1 MRGPPT
7 VSTHITPD
15 TIAYLAGEG
24 TPDQQQAFQAGADL
38 INEVYASRYPDAPED
53 LEAMAADQYVGAAMY
68 ALGDTT
74 LKAAGEALQE
84 ARRAYMEASDHLAGA
99 MCVAREQGMTVS
111 QVADAAGVTRSIVYK
126 RTEPAL

>member
-1 MRGPPT
+1 MRGTPT

-38 INEVYASRYPDAPED
+38 IDEVYASRYPDSPED
-53 LEAMAADQYVGAAMY
+53 LDAMAADQYVGAAMY

-99 MCVAREQGMTVS
+99 MCVARSQGLTVS
-111 QVADAAGVTRSIVYK
+111 EIAAAANIRRSIVYK
-126 RTEPAL
+126 RTEA

>member
-1 MRGPPT
+1 M
-7 VSTHITPD
+7 STPITPD

-38 INEVYASRYPDAPED
+38 IGEVYASRYPDAPED
-53 LEAMAADQYVGAAMY
+53 LDAMAADQYVGAAMY

-74 LKAAGEALQE
+74 LKAAGEALQK

-99 MCVAREQGMTVS
+99 MCVARSQGMSVSEIARAATVRRA
-111 QVADAAGVTRSIVYK
+111 VVYK
-126 RTEPAL
+126 RTEA

>member
-1 MRGPPT
+1 MRGTPT

-38 INEVYASRYPDAPED
+38 IDEVYASRYPDSPED
-53 LEAMAADQYVGAAMY
+53 LDAMAADQYVGAAMY

-74 LKAAGEALQE
+74 LKEAGEALQK
-84 ARRAYMEASDHLAGA
+84 ARRDYMEASDQLAGA

-126 RTEPAL
+126 RTEA

>member
-1 MRGPPT
+1 M
-7 VSTHITPD
+7 STHITPD

-38 INEVYASRYPDAPED
+38 IDEVYASRYPDAPED
-53 LEAMAADQYVGAAMY
+53 IDAMAADQYVGAAMY

-74 LKAAGEALQE
+74 LKEAGEALQE
-84 ARRAYMEASDHLAGA
+84 ARRAYMAASDHLAGA
-99 MCVAREQGMTVS
+99 MCVARGQGMSVS
-111 QVADAAGVTRSIVYK
+111 EIARAANVRRAVVYK

>member
-1 MRGPPT
+1 M
-7 VSTHITPD
+7 STHITPD

-38 INEVYASRYPDAPED
+38 IDEVYASRYPDAPED
-53 LEAMAADQYVGAAMY
+53 LDAMAADQYVGAAMY

-74 LKAAGEALQE
+74 LKEAGEALQE

-99 MCVAREQGMTVS
+99 MCAAREQGMTVS
-111 QVADAAGVTRSIVYK
+111 QVADAAGVTRSVVYK
-126 RTEPAL
+126 RTEA

>member
-1 MRGPPT
+1 M
-7 VSTHITPD
+7 STHITPD

-38 INEVYASRYPDAPED
+38 IDEVYASRYPDSPDD

-74 LKAAGEALQE
+74 LKEAGDALQE
-84 ARRAYMEASDHLAGA
+84 ARRAYMAASDHLAGA
-99 MCVAREQGMTVS
+99 MCAAREQGMTVS

-126 RTEPAL
+126 RTGA

>member
-1 MRGPPT
+1 M
-7 VSTHITPD
+7 STHITPD

-24 TPDQQQAFQAGADL
+24 TPDQQADFQAGADL

-53 LEAMAADQYVGAAMY
+53 LDAMAADQYVGAAMY

-74 LKAAGEALQE
+74 LKEAGEALQE
-84 ARRAYMEASDHLAGA
+84 ARRAYMAASDHLAGA
-99 MCVAREQGMTVS
+99 MCAAREQGMTVS

-126 RTEPAL
+126 RTEA

>member
-1 MRGPPT
+1 M
-7 VSTHITPD
+7 STHITPD

-53 LEAMAADQYVGAAMY
+53 LDDMAADQYVGAAMY

-74 LKAAGEALQE
+74 LKEAGEALQE
-84 ARRAYMEASDHLAGA
+84 ARRAYMAASDQLAGA
-99 MCVAREQGMTVS
+99 MCVARGQGMSVSEIARAADVRRTV
-111 QVADAAGVTRSIVYK
+111 VYK

>member
-1 MRGPPT
+1 MRGTPT

-38 INEVYASRYPDAPED
+38 IDEVYASRYPDSPED
-53 LEAMAADQYVGAAMY
+53 LDAMAADQYVGAAMY

-74 LKAAGEALQE
+74 LKEAGDALQK
-84 ARRAYMEASDHLAGA
+84 ARRAYMEASDQLAGA
-99 MCVAREQGMTVS
+99 MCVARRQGMS
-111 QVADAAGVTRSIVYK
+111 ISEIAAAANIRRSIVYK
-126 RTEPAL
+126 RTEA

>member
-1 MRGPPT
+1 M
-7 VSTHITPD
+7 STHITPD

>member
-1 MRGPPT
+1 MRGTPT

-38 INEVYASRYPDAPED
+38 IDEVYASRYPDSPED
-53 LEAMAADQYVGAAMY
+53 LDAMAADQYVGAAMY

-74 LKAAGEALQE
+74 LKEAGDALQK
-84 ARRAYMEASDHLAGA
+84 ARRAYMEASDQLAGA
-99 MCVAREQGMTVS
+99 MCVARRQGMS
-111 QVADAAGVTRSIVYK
+111 ISEIAAAANIRRSIVYK

>member
-1 MRGPPT
+1 M
-7 VSTHITPD
+7 STHITPD

-38 INEVYASRYPDAPED
+38 IDEVYASRYPDAPDD
-53 LEAMAADQYVGAAMY
+53 LEGMAADQYVGAAMY

-74 LKAAGEALQE
+74 LKEAAEAMQE

-99 MCVAREQGMTVS
+99 MCAAREQGMTVS
-111 QVADAAGVTRSIVYK
+111 QVADAAGVTRTIVYK
-126 RTEPAL
+126 RTEA

>member
-1 MRGPPT
+1 M
-7 VSTHITPD
+7 STHITPD

-38 INEVYASRYPDAPED
+38 IDEVYASRYPDSPED
-53 LEAMAADQYVGAAMY
+53 LDAMAADQYVGAAMY

-74 LKAAGEALQE
+74 LKEAGEALQE
-84 ARRAYMEASDHLAGA
+84 ARRAYMEASDQLAGA

-126 RTEPAL
+126 RTEA

>member
-1 MRGPPT
+1 M
-7 VSTHITPD
+7 STHITPD

-38 INEVYASRYPDAPED
+38 INEVYASRYPDAPDAPED
-53 LEAMAADQYVGAAMY
+53 LDAMAADQYVGAAMS

-74 LKAAGEALQE
+74 LKEAGEALQK
-84 ARRAYMEASDHLAGA
+84 AWRAYMAASDRLAGA
-99 MCVAREQGMTVS
+99 MCVARSQGMSVSEIARAATVRR
-111 QVADAAGVTRSIVYK
+111 DIVYK

>member
-1 MRGPPT
+1 M
-7 VSTHITPD
+7 STHITPD

-38 INEVYASRYPDAPED
+38 IDEVYASRYPDAPDD
-53 LEAMAADQYVGAAMY
+53 LDAMAADQYVGAAMY

-74 LKAAGEALQE
+74 LKEAGEALQK
-84 ARRAYMEASDHLAGA
+84 ARRAYMEASDQLAGA
-99 MCVAREQGMTVS
+99 MCVARGQCMSVSEIARAADVRRTV
-111 QVADAAGVTRSIVYK
+111 VYK

>member
-1 MRGPPT
+1 M
-7 VSTHITPD
+7 STHITPD

-38 INEVYASRYPDAPED
+38 IDEVYASRYPDAPED
-53 LEAMAADQYVGAAMY
+53 LDAMAADQYVGAAMY

-74 LKAAGEALQE
+74 LKEAGEALQE

-99 MCVAREQGMTVS
+99 MCVARSQGLTVS
-111 QVADAAGVTRSIVYK
+111 EIAAAANIRRSIVYK